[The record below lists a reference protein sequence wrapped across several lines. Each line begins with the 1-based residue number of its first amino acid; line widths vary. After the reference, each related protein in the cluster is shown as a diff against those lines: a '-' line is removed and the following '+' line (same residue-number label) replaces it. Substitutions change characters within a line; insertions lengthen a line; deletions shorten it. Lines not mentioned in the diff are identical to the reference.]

1 MARATA
7 EDELGAELHP
17 VGEAERRPRAL
28 GQRAADRELVVEAQ
42 RRVVA
47 HVDPDDRELEAV
59 AVAQIAVGVTE
70 RAQVFHARRLEVGQ
84 VGGVVGDPHGV
95 GLGEAHAQ
103 IDAELAHGAPSRLR
117 TSSTAT

>member
-1 MARATA
+1 MACQSAQHET
-7 EDELGAELHP
+7 GAELHP
-17 VGEAERRPRAL
+17 VGEAEGRPRAL
-28 GQRAADRELVVEAQ
+28 CQRAADREGVVELQ

-47 HVDPDDRELEAV
+47 QIDPDDRELEAV
-59 AVAQIAVGVTE
+59 AVAQLAVGMPE
-70 RAQVFHARRLEVGQ
+70 RAQVFDAGGFQVRK

-103 IDAELAHGAPSRLR
+103 IDAKLAHGAPSRLR